1 MTGAPKQT
9 SMVQTKAANK
19 ILRVL
24 ILDESPDDAEQA
36 SAALR
41 QAGYMLKTQRLE
53 TGVAVEQNLDH
64 NQWDLIL
71 CAHGLANLPARQVVE
86 LVARKQPFAPVVV
99 LARRIADDEL
109 HQLMQAGARDVII
122 KGQWGRLLPAVEREL
137 AVAHERRAWTAAS
150 EALRQLETRYRTMIE
165 ASLESI
171 SYVQDGMHMDANPS
185 YLKLF
190 GYENTEQL
198 KEIPLLNLIDKQ
210 DQARFKAAL
219 RKPEGADKTQ
229 EFLAVT
235 ASGTRIPVEVA
246 MSPLTING
254 EPSVQIV
261 ATDVSKRKALEIKLQ
276 SMHQRDPLTGLSN
289 RTHFLGALGD
299 ALKAPGGI
307 LFGLTV
313 NQLAAL
319 NQTLGHTACDR
330 LLVQIARQ
338 LRELAGA
345 QAPVARI
352 TGGQFAVLLDP
363 KSAAN
368 AGTLAEKFH
377 EFFNTLTASEGER
390 TVKPDV
396 TIQQLPL
403 DGQLKDRQAIM
414 DQVFKTDA
422 EPMPTA
428 YAPPPTKAVV
438 TPSVPVTPD
447 IVTKSETPA
456 LEIVTAPVTPTQTVA
471 PAAKAKSEIPAL
483 EFVTEPLTPTKTVA
497 PAVAAK
503 PQPPAIDIA
512 AAHASGNWSDAVQSA
527 LAHNQ
532 MQLLFQPIINLHGE
546 PRCYYEA
553 QLMLRTLDG
562 KVIPSAEYLPSA
574 EAAGLGGKIDRTLML
589 NVIDTLS
596 KYHLEGRLGIVFVR
610 LSSTAVQD
618 SALLAAIQMHMKAT
632 GLDPSN
638 LILELDESALVSHL
652 EAARNFVE
660 KARAM
665 GIGIAVDNF
674 TGQAVSQDV
683 LADIHIDFFGVNCG
697 QDGLQEDALA
707 AAIDVGLALERMI
720 LAKQIED
727 AEIFTA
733 LFSRGV
739 HYVQGDYL
747 QPASPGL
754 DYSFEAE
761 QTLASDEPLAPSW
774 RVAG

>member
-1 MTGAPKQT
+1 MAEIKPG
-9 SMVQTKAANK
+9 SK

-36 SAALR
+36 SVTLR

-53 TGVAVEQNLDH
+53 TGVAVEQNLDS

-86 LVARKQPFAPVVV
+86 LAARKQPFSPVIV

-109 HQLMQAGARDVII
+109 RQLMQAGARDVII

-137 AVAHERRAWTAAS
+137 AVAGERRAWTETR
-150 EALRQLETRYRTMIE
+150 EALRQLEARYRTMIE

-190 GYENTEQL
+190 GYENIEQL

-210 DQARFKAAL
+210 DQTRFKAAL

-235 ASGTRIPVEVA
+235 ASGARIPLEVA
-246 MSPLTING
+246 MTPLTISG
-254 EPSVQIV
+254 EPCVQV
-261 ATDVSKRKALEIKLQ
+261 VVTDVSKRKALETKLQ

-289 RTHFLGALGD
+289 RTHFLNALGD
-299 ALKAPGGI
+299 TLKTPGGV

-319 NQTLGHTACDR
+319 NQTLGHAACDR

-338 LRELAGA
+338 LRELAGN
-345 QAPVARI
+345 QTPVARI
-352 TGGQFAVLLDP
+352 TGGQFAVLLDA
-363 KSAAN
+363 KAA
-368 AGTLAEKFH
+368 AGAKTLAEKFDDM
-377 EFFNTLTASEGER
+377 FATLTASEGDR
-390 TVKPDV
+390 TVKPEV

-403 DGQLKDRQAIM
+403 EAQHKDRQTIM
-414 DQVFKTDA
+414 DQVFKT
-422 EPMPTA
+422 EVQPTPA
-428 YAPPPTKAVV
+428 AFTPPAAKAAV
-438 TPSVPVTPD
+438 TPAA
-447 IVTKSETPA
+447 PA
-456 LEIVTAPVTPTQTVA
+456 VA
-471 PAAKAKSEIPAL
+471 PAAPMVPPRTPVLEPA
-483 EFVTEPLTPTKTVA
+483 TPR
-497 PAVAAK
+497 AA
-503 PQPPAIDIA
+503 
-512 AAHASGNWSDAVQSA
+512 GNWSEAVQSA

-546 PRCYYEA
+546 PRCFYEA

-562 KVIPSAEYLPSA
+562 KVIPPAEYMSSA
-574 EAAGLGGKIDRTLML
+574 EAVGLGGKIDRTLML

-596 KYHLEGRLGIVFVR
+596 KYHLEGRPGTVFVG

-618 SALLAAIQMHMKAT
+618 NALLAAIQMHMKAT

-638 LILELDESALVSHL
+638 LILQLDEAVLAQHL
-652 EAARNFVE
+652 EATRHFIE

-665 GIGIAVDNF
+665 GMGIAMDNF
-674 TGQAVSQDV
+674 TGQAVRQEV
-683 LADIHIDFFGVNCG
+683 LAGLHIDFFGVNCG
-697 QDGLQEDALA
+697 PSGLAEEALYT
-707 AAIDVGLALERMI
+707 AIDAASALERMI
-720 LAKQIED
+720 LAKNIED
-727 AEIFTA
+727 ADIFTT

>member
-1 MTGAPKQT
+1 MAE
-9 SMVQTKAANK
+9 TKPGSK

-53 TGVAVEQNLDH
+53 TGVAVEQNLDS

-86 LVARKQPFAPVVV
+86 LAARKQPFAPVVV

-109 HQLMQAGARDVII
+109 HQLMQAGARDVVI

-137 AVAHERRAWTAAS
+137 AVAHERRAWIETR
-150 EALRQLETRYRTMIE
+150 EALHQLESRYRTMIE

-171 SYVQDGMHMDANPS
+171 SYVQDGMHMDANQS

-190 GYENTEQL
+190 GCENVEQL

-219 RKPEGADKTQ
+219 RKPEGADKAQ

-235 ASGTRIPVEVA
+235 VSGTRIPVEVA

-254 EPSVQIV
+254 EQSVQIV
-261 ATDVSKRKALEIKLQ
+261 ATDVSKRKALEVKLQ

-289 RTHFLGALGD
+289 RTHFLGALAD
-299 ALKAPGGI
+299 ALKTPGGV

-313 NQLAAL
+313 NQLATL

-338 LRELAGA
+338 LRELAGN
-345 QAPVARI
+345 QTPVARI
-352 TGGQFAVLLDP
+352 TGGQFAVLLDA
-363 KSAAN
+363 KAA
-368 AGTLAEKFH
+368 AGAETLVKKLNEMFA
-377 EFFNTLTASEGER
+377 TLTASEGER

-396 TIQQLPL
+396 TILQLRL
-403 DGQLKDRQAIM
+403 EAQHKDRQAIM
-414 DQVFKTDA
+414 DQVFKA
-422 EPMPTA
+422 EIQTAPAAFTPPPAKATVAPTA
-428 YAPPPTKAVV
+428 PAAAVAPVAPHR
-438 TPSVPVTPD
+438 
-447 IVTKSETPA
+447 TPA
-456 LEIVTAPVTPTQTVA
+456 LE
-471 PAAKAKSEIPAL
+471 PAA
-483 EFVTEPLTPTKTVA
+483 
-497 PAVAAK
+497 
-503 PQPPAIDIA
+503 PQTGAD
-512 AAHASGNWSDAVQSA
+512 WREAVQNA

-546 PRCYYEA
+546 PRCFYEA

-574 EAAGLGGKIDRTLML
+574 EAAGLGSKIDRSLML

-596 KYHLEGRLGIVFVR
+596 KYQLEGRPGIAFVK

-618 SALLAAIQMHMKAT
+618 NALLAAVQMHMKAT

-638 LILELDESALVSHL
+638 LILQLDETVLAQHL
-652 EAARNFVE
+652 QAARSFIE

-665 GIGIAVDNF
+665 GIGITVDNF
-674 TGQAVSQDV
+674 TGQAVSLEV
-683 LADIHIDFFGVNCG
+683 LAGMHIDFFGVNCG
-697 QDGLQEDALA
+697 PNGLTEDDLA
-707 AAIDVGLALERMI
+707 TAIDAGLALDRMV

-727 AEIFTA
+727 ADIFTA

-754 DYSFEAE
+754 DYSFETE
-761 QTLASDEPLAPSW
+761 QTLASDEPLAPTW

>member
-1 MTGAPKQT
+1 MAEIKPN
-9 SMVQTKAANK
+9 SK

-36 SAALR
+36 SVTLR

-53 TGVAVEQNLDH
+53 TGVAVEQNLDS

-86 LVARKQPFAPVVV
+86 LATRKQPFVPVIV
-99 LARRIADDEL
+99 LARRITDDEL
-109 HQLMQAGARDVII
+109 RQLMQTGARDVII

-137 AVAHERRAWTAAS
+137 AVAGERRAWTETR
-150 EALRQLETRYRTMIE
+150 EALRQLESRYRTMIE

-171 SYVQDGMHMDANPS
+171 SYVQDGMHMDANAS
-185 YLKLF
+185 YIKLF
-190 GYENTEQL
+190 GYENIEQL

-235 ASGTRIPVEVA
+235 ANGTRIPLEVA
-246 MSPLTING
+246 LNPLTISG
-254 EPSVQIV
+254 EPCVQVV
-261 ATDVSKRKALEIKLQ
+261 ATDVSKRKALEVKLQ

-299 ALKAPGGI
+299 VLKVPGGV

-345 QAPVARI
+345 QTPVARI
-352 TGGQFAVLLDP
+352 TGGQFAVLLDA
-363 KSAAN
+363 KAA
-368 AGTLAEKFH
+368 AGAEALAKKFDDM
-377 EFFNTLTASEGER
+377 FAALTASEGER
-390 TVKPDV
+390 TMKPDV
-396 TIQQLPL
+396 TIQQLRL
-403 DGQLKDRQAIM
+403 DAQHKDRQAIM
-414 DQVFKTDA
+414 DQVFKT
-422 EPMPTA
+422 EIQL
-428 YAPPPTKAVV
+428 APAAFSPPAAKAAV
-438 TPSVPVTPD
+438 TP
-447 IVTKSETPA
+447 A
-456 LEIVTAPVTPTQTVA
+456 APVA
-471 PAAKAKSEIPAL
+471 PAAAAQHH
-483 EFVTEPLTPTKTVA
+483 A
-497 PAVAAK
+497 PAHK
-503 PQPPAIDIA
+503 PA
-512 AAHASGNWSDAVQSA
+512 AAQANGNWSEAVQSA

-546 PRCYYEA
+546 PRCFYEA
-553 QLMLRTLDG
+553 QLMLHAPDG

-574 EAAGLGGKIDRTLML
+574 EAAGLGGKIDRSLML

-596 KYHLEGRLGIVFVR
+596 KYQLEGRQGIVFVR

-632 GLDPSN
+632 GLDSSN
-638 LILELDESALVSHL
+638 LILQLDEKALVNHL
-652 EAARNFVE
+652 EAARSFIE

-665 GIGIAVDNF
+665 GLGITVDNF
-674 TGQAVSQDV
+674 TGQAVSLEV
-683 LADIHIDFFGVNCG
+683 MAGLHIDFFAVNCG
-697 QDGLQEDALA
+697 PNGLDEDALA
-707 AAIDVGLALERMI
+707 SAIDAGLALDRMI
-720 LAKQIED
+720 VARGIEEAD
-727 AEIFTA
+727 LFTS

-747 QPASPGL
+747 QPASSGL

-761 QTLASDEPLAPSW
+761 QTLASDEPPAPNW

>member
-1 MTGAPKQT
+1 MA
-9 SMVQTKAANK
+9 QTKPVNK

-53 TGVAVEQNLDH
+53 TGVAVEQNLDS

-86 LVARKQPFAPVVV
+86 LAARKQPYSPVIV
-99 LARRIADDEL
+99 LSRRIADDEL
-109 HQLMQAGARDVII
+109 RQLMQAGARDVVI

-137 AVAHERRAWTAAS
+137 AVALERRAWIETR
-150 EALRQLETRYRTMIE
+150 EALHQLESRYRTMIE

-190 GYENTEQL
+190 GYENIELL
-198 KEIPLLNLIDKQ
+198 KETPLLNLIDKQ

-219 RKPEGADKTQ
+219 RKPEGAEKTQ

-235 ASGTRIPVEVA
+235 ASGTRIPLEVA
-246 MSPLTING
+246 MTPLTING
-254 EPSVQIV
+254 EPCVQVV
-261 ATDVSKRKALEIKLQ
+261 ATDVSKRKALEVKLQ

-289 RTHFLGALGD
+289 RTHFLGALSD
-299 ALKAPGGI
+299 VLKVPGGVI
-307 LFGLTV
+307 FGLTV
-313 NQLAAL
+313 NQLADL

-338 LRELAGA
+338 LRELAGN
-345 QAPVARI
+345 QTPVARI
-352 TGGQFAVLLDP
+352 TGGQFAVLLDA
-363 KSAAN
+363 KAATG
-368 AGTLAEKFH
+368 AEALAKKLDEMLS
-377 EFFNTLTASEGER
+377 TLTANEGDR
-390 TVKPDV
+390 TMKPDV
-396 TIQQLPL
+396 TIQQLRL
-403 DGQLKDRQAIM
+403 AAQHKDRQVIM
-414 DQVFKTDA
+414 DQVFKTEA
-422 EPMPTA
+422 QSAPA
-428 YAPPPTKAVV
+428 AFAPPPAKVV
-438 TPSVPVTPD
+438 VKP
-447 IVTKSETPA
+447 
-456 LEIVTAPVTPTQTVA
+456 VA
-471 PAAKAKSEIPAL
+471 PAAPAAVARPQASTPAL
-483 EFVTEPLTPTKTVA
+483 KPATPHTGA
-497 PAVAAK
+497 
-503 PQPPAIDIA
+503 D
-512 AAHASGNWSDAVQSA
+512 WREAVQNA

-546 PRCYYEA
+546 PRCFYEA

-562 KVIPSAEYLPSA
+562 KVITSAEYLPSA
-574 EAAGLGGKIDRTLML
+574 EAGGLGGKIDRSLML

-596 KYHLEGRLGIVFVR
+596 KYRLEGRPGTVFVG

-618 SALLAAIQMHMKAT
+618 SALLTAIQMHMKAT
-632 GLDPSN
+632 GLDPSD
-638 LILELDESALVSHL
+638 LILQLDEAVLARHL
-652 EAARNFVE
+652 EAARGFIE

-665 GIGIAVDNF
+665 GMGITVDNF
-674 TGQAVSQDV
+674 TGQAVSLEV
-683 LADIHIDFFGVNCG
+683 LAGIHIDFFGVNCG
-697 QDGLQEDALA
+697 PNGLEEDALA
-707 AAIDVGLALERMI
+707 SAIDVARALDRMT
-720 LAKQIED
+720 LAKGIED
-727 AEIFTA
+727 ADIFTA

-754 DYSFEAE
+754 DYSFETE

>member
-1 MTGAPKQT
+1 MA
-9 SMVQTKAANK
+9 QTKTVSK

-86 LVARKQPFAPVVV
+86 LAAHKQPFVPVIV

-137 AVAHERRAWTAAS
+137 AVAQERRAWTAAS

-235 ASGTRIPVEVA
+235 ASGARIPVEVA

-254 EPSVQIV
+254 EPSVQVV
-261 ATDVSKRKALEIKLQ
+261 ATDVSKRKALEVKLQ

-289 RTHFLGALGD
+289 RTHFLGVLGD
-299 ALKAPGGI
+299 ALKAPGGV

-313 NQLAAL
+313 NHLAGL

-338 LRELAGA
+338 LRELAGN
-345 QAPVARI
+345 QTPVARI
-352 TGGQFAVLLDP
+352 TGGQFAVLLDA
-363 KSAAN
+363 KAA
-368 AGTLAEKFH
+368 AGAEMLAEKFR
-377 EFFNTLTASEGER
+377 EFFSTMTASEGER
-390 TVKPDV
+390 TVKPEV
-396 TIQQLPL
+396 IIQQLPL
-403 DGQLKDRQAIM
+403 DGRLKDRQAIM
-414 DQVFKTDA
+414 DQVFKTEF
-422 EPMPTA
+422 EPAPAA
-428 YAPPPTKAVV
+428 YAPPPVQAVV
-438 TPSVPVTPD
+438 TPSAPAAPAAVP
-447 IVTKSETPA
+447 KAKTPA
-456 LEIVTAPVTPTQTVA
+456 LEIVMEPVAAPVTATA
-471 PAAKAKSEIPAL
+471 P
-483 EFVTEPLTPTKTVA
+483 VA
-497 PAVAAK
+497 PAVVAK
-503 PQPPAIDIA
+503 PQIPALDLDA
-512 AAHASGNWSDAVQSA
+512 ARASGNWGEAVQSA

-546 PRCYYEA
+546 PRCFYEA

-562 KVIPSAEYLPSA
+562 KVITSAEYMASA

-596 KYHLEGRLGIVFVR
+596 KYHLEGRPGMVFVG

-638 LILELDESALVSHL
+638 LILQLDEMVLTQHL
-652 EAARNFVE
+652 EAARSFIE
-660 KARAM
+660 KARTM
-665 GIGIAVDNF
+665 GVGITVNNF
-674 TGQAVSQDV
+674 TGQAVSQEV
-683 LADIHIDFFGVNCG
+683 LASVNIDFFGVNCG
-697 QDGLQEDALA
+697 PNGLGEDVLA
-707 AAIDVGLALERMI
+707 NAIDAALALERMV
-720 LAKQIED
+720 LAKGIED
-727 AEIFTA
+727 ADIFTT

>member
-1 MTGAPKQT
+1 MA
-9 SMVQTKAANK
+9 QTKPANK
-19 ILRVL
+19 ILHVL

-53 TGVAVEQNLDH
+53 TGVAVEQNIDH

-71 CAHGLANLPARQVVE
+71 CAHGLANLPARQVIE
-86 LVARKQPFAPVVV
+86 LIAHKQPFAPVIV

-137 AVAHERRAWTAAS
+137 AVANERRAWTAAS

-171 SYVQDGMHMDANPS
+171 CYVQDGMHMDANPS

-254 EPSVQIV
+254 EPSVQVV
-261 ATDVSKRKALEIKLQ
+261 ATDVSKRKALEVKLQ

-289 RTHFLGALGD
+289 RTHFLGVLGD
-299 ALKAPGGI
+299 ALKAPGGV

-313 NQLAAL
+313 NHLAAL

-338 LRELAGA
+338 IRELAGNQTA
-345 QAPVARI
+345 VARI
-352 TGGQFAVLLDP
+352 TGGQFAMLLDA
-363 KSAAN
+363 KAA
-368 AGTLAEKFH
+368 AGAKTLAEKFR
-377 EFFNTLTASEGER
+377 ELFSTLTASEGER
-390 TVKPDV
+390 TVKPDI
-396 TIQQLPL
+396 TIQHLPL
-403 DGQLKDRQAIM
+403 DGQHKDRQAIM
-414 DQVFKTDA
+414 EQVFKIDS
-422 EPMPTA
+422 EPTPTA
-428 YAPPPTKAVV
+428 AVAPTVQAVA
-438 TPSVPVTPD
+438 TPSRPATP
-447 IVTKSETPA
+447 TLTAKSETPA
-456 LEIVTAPVTPTQTVA
+456 LEISTPPVA
-471 PAAKAKSEIPAL
+471 PAA
-483 EFVTEPLTPTKTVA
+483 
-497 PAVAAK
+497 AAK
-503 PQPPAIDIA
+503 PSTPSLDYVTAS
-512 AAHASGNWSDAVQSA
+512 ASGNWGEAVQSA

-546 PRCYYEA
+546 PRCFYEA

-562 KVIPSAEYLPSA
+562 KVIPSAEYMPSA
-574 EAAGLGGKIDRTLML
+574 EASGLGGKIDRALML

-596 KYHLEGRLGIVFVR
+596 KYHLEGRLGMVFVR

-632 GLDPSN
+632 GLDPAN
-638 LILELDESALVSHL
+638 LILQLDEAVLEQHL
-652 EAARNFVE
+652 QAARSFIE

-665 GIGIAVDNF
+665 GVGISVNNF
-674 TGQAVSQDV
+674 TGQAISQEV
-683 LADIHIDFFGVNCG
+683 LAGLNIDFFSVNCG
-697 QDGLQEDALA
+697 PSGLEEDVLTS
-707 AAIDVGLALERMI
+707 AIETALALERMV
-720 LAKQIED
+720 LAKEIED
-727 AEIFTA
+727 ADIFST
-733 LFSRGV
+733 LFSCGV

>member
-1 MTGAPKQT
+1 MA
-9 SMVQTKAANK
+9 QTKPGSK

-53 TGVAVEQNLDH
+53 TGVAVEQNLDSS
-64 NQWDLIL
+64 QWDLIL

-86 LVARKQPFAPVVV
+86 LAARKQPFTPVVV

-137 AVAHERRAWTAAS
+137 AVAHERRAWIETR
-150 EALRQLETRYRTMIE
+150 EALRQLESRYRTMIE

-185 YLKLF
+185 YLRLF
-190 GYENTEQL
+190 GYENVEQL

-254 EPSVQIV
+254 ELSVQVV
-261 ATDVSKRKALEIKLQ
+261 ATDVSKRKALEVKLQ

-289 RTHFLGALGD
+289 RTHFLNTLGD
-299 ALKAPGGI
+299 ILKVPGGV

-338 LRELAGA
+338 LRELAGS
-345 QAPVARI
+345 QTPVARI
-352 TGGQFAVLLDP
+352 TGGQFAVLLDA
-363 KSAAN
+363 KGAAE
-368 AGTLAEKFH
+368 AETLAKKFDDM
-377 EFFNTLTASEGER
+377 FAALTASEGDR

-396 TIQQLPL
+396 TIQQLRL
-403 DGQLKDRQAIM
+403 EAQHKDRQAIM
-414 DQVFKTDA
+414 DQVFKTEA
-422 EPMPTA
+422 QP
-428 YAPPPTKAVV
+428 APAVV
-438 TPSVPVTPD
+438 TPPPAKAAPTPTAPATVAAPVAPV
-447 IVTKSETPA
+447 VTARTPA
-456 LEIVTAPVTPTQTVA
+456 LE
-471 PAAKAKSEIPAL
+471 PAAPHTGADWRE
-483 EFVTEPLTPTKTVA
+483 
-497 PAVAAK
+497 
-503 PQPPAIDIA
+503 
-512 AAHASGNWSDAVQSA
+512 AVQSA

-546 PRCYYEA
+546 PRCFYEA

-574 EAAGLGGKIDRTLML
+574 EAAGLGGKIDRSLML

-596 KYHLEGRLGIVFVR
+596 KYHLEGRPGIVFVR

-618 SALLAAIQMHMKAT
+618 SALLAAIQMHLKAT

-638 LILELDESALVSHL
+638 LILQLDESVLVQHL
-652 EAARNFVE
+652 EAARSFIE

-665 GIGIAVDNF
+665 GIGISVDNF
-674 TGQAVSQDV
+674 TGQALSLEV
-683 LADIHIDFFGVNCG
+683 LAGIPIDFFGVNCG
-697 QDGLQEDALA
+697 PNGLEEDALA
-707 AAIDVGLALERMI
+707 TAIDAGLALDRMI
-720 LAKQIED
+720 VAKGIEEAD
-727 AEIFTA
+727 IFTA